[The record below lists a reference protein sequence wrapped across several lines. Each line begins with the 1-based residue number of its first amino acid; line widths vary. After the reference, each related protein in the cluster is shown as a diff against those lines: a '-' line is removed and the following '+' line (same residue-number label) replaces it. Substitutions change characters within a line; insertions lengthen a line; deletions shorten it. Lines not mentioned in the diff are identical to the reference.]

1 MDLVSLEIP
10 STLCT
15 QAKQCTKVRFDKFLS
30 GENLNFVNFIIC
42 GNINVQIDST
52 GSNLIPNCF

>member
-15 QAKQCTKVRFDKFLS
+15 QAKQCTKVHFDKFLS
-30 GENLNFVNFIIC
+30 GEDLNFVSFIKC
-42 GNINVQIDST
+42 GKVHI
-52 GSNLIPNCF
+52 F

>member
-30 GENLNFVNFIIC
+30 GENLNFVFIKC
-42 GNINVQIDST
+42 GKVHI
-52 GSNLIPNCF
+52 F